1 MATVELTIK
10 QILDAVVQLSPTE
23 RKRLQREMT
32 RLESSAKLARP
43 RKRMPRRETRRMSE
57 LLLKANS
64 GLLSAEENAEL
75 NALVDNFE
83 SLTLENA
90 EAMARGED
98 ASGDRPSRPRRSAK
112 R

>member
-1 MATVELTIK
+1 MATVELTIE

-32 RLESSAKLARP
+32 RLESSAKP
-43 RKRMPRRETRRMSE
+43 RKRMPRRETKRMSE

-64 GLLSAEENAEL
+64 GLLSAEEDAEL
-75 NALVDNFE
+75 NALVDDFE

-90 EAMARGED
+90 KAMAQREN
-98 ASGDRPSRPRRSAK
+98 ACGDRPSRPRRSAK